1 MRQDA
6 VMNSDAI
13 VEAAR
18 KLLIEQ
24 GAGVSMRAIAREAG
38 VGVATASR
46 HFPSRIELLG
56 AVSARVAADID
67 RITEAAVAQFDD
79 DPDGAWHEAVHAI
92 AELSVAALAQALFSD
107 LSTSLGSEAKKI
119 DGIIEKRMTELRQ
132 SYTRLLDKAKAA
144 GLCPEGVA
152 PIDFHLGLAVV
163 SRPLPNS
170 AAVEQYFPGVQEKLV
185 DLMLTGLAAQAKGNH

>member
-38 VGVATASR
+38 VGLATASR

-56 AVSARVAADID
+56 
-67 RITEAAVAQFDD
+67 TC
-79 DPDGAWHEAVHAI
+79 P
-92 AELSVAALAQALFSD
+92 
-107 LSTSLGSEAKKI
+107 
-119 DGIIEKRMTELRQ
+119 GIIQRSQYQFGERGEK
-132 SYTRLLDKAKAA
+132 D
-144 GLCPEGVA
+144 
-152 PIDFHLGLAVV
+152 
-163 SRPLPNS
+163 
-170 AAVEQYFPGVQEKLV
+170 
-185 DLMLTGLAAQAKGNH
+185 

>member
-46 HFPSRIELLG
+46 HFPRRIELLDAVG
-56 AVSARVAADID
+56 ARAAADID
-67 RITEAAVAQFDD
+67 RIVEAAVSQFDD

-92 AELSVAALAQALFSD
+92 AELKAADLGQALFSD
-107 LSTSLGSEAKKI
+107 LTADTGDEAERDRQHYRKAN
-119 DGIIEKRMTELRQ
+119 GRVAAELYTVVGKGQSSWAMPRQ
-132 SYTRLLDKAKAA
+132 RCTA
-144 GLCPEGVA
+144 
-152 PIDFHLGLAVV
+152 
-163 SRPLPNS
+163 
-170 AAVEQYFPGVQEKLV
+170 
-185 DLMLTGLAAQAKGNH
+185 

>member
-46 HFPSRIELLG
+46 HFPRRIELLDAVG
-56 AVSARVAADID
+56 ARAAADID
-67 RITEAAVAQFDD
+67 RIVEAAVSQFDD

-92 AELSVAALAQALFSD
+92 AELKAADLGQALFSD
-107 LSTSLGSEAKKI
+107 LTADTGDEAKEI
-119 DGIIEKRMTELRQ
+119 DSIIEKRMAELRRN
-132 SYTRLLDKAKAA
+132 YTPLLEKAKAA
-144 GLCPEGVA
+144 GLCPDSVA
-152 PIDFHLGLAVV
+152 PLDFHLGLSVV

-185 DLMLTGLAAQAKGNH
+185 DLMLTGLAAQAKGNY